1 MIIFNGIT
9 ENNKGINISSIY
21 ENEITVLAKIID
33 GYTGLCSYAT
43 PMKLYPGVNYF
54 FTHFVNVYHRRFE
67 VWNED
72 ETKLYLKLDVRDNAS
87 PNLEILDKFNKLKN
101 FKYDNQK
108 DYDAALPLYE
118 IFCNNLYN
126 KEHCEINPGD
136 VVVDI
141 GGHLGFFS
149 YFAICKGADKVY
161 CFEPSKDCVRT
172 IQNNFRFSNLILEE
186 LAVTLFNGEITFY
199 YNPYSSMQSSIYTPN
214 IGNRIICKSV
224 NLNDY
229 IIKNNIQK
237 INFLKID
244 CEGAEYEI
252 IESLSEEYIANNIEK
267 ICIEYHFNINNK
279 IYSMLEKL
287 KRCGLQIQDQGGG
300 EVINSELGVFY
311 AWK

>member
-21 ENEITVLAKIID
+21 ENEINILAKIID
-33 GYTGLCSYAT
+33 GYSGLCSYAT
-43 PMKLYPGVNYF
+43 PMKLHPDVNYF

-67 VWNED
+67 VWSED
-72 ETKLYLKLDVRDNAS
+72 GTKLYLKLDIRDNTS
-87 PNLEILDKFNKLKN
+87 PNLEVLDKFNRLKN

-126 KEHCEINPGD
+126 RDHCEINPGD

-161 CFEPSKDCVRT
+161 CFEPSKDCIKA
-172 IQNNFRFSNLILEE
+172 IQDNFIFSNLILEN
-186 LAVTLFNGEITFY
+186 LAVTSTTGEVIFY
-199 YNPYSSMQSSIYTPN
+199 YNTKSSMQSSIYTPELSN
-214 IGNRIICKSV
+214 GIICKST

-229 IIKNNIQK
+229 IIKNNIPK
-237 INFLKID
+237 INYLKID
-244 CEGAEYEI
+244 CEGSEYDI
-252 IESLSEEYIANNIEK
+252 IKSLSEEYLSNNINK
-267 ICIEYHFNINNK
+267 ICIEYHFNTNGK
-279 IYSMLEKL
+279 IYPMIEKL
-287 KRCGLQIQDQGGG
+287 KRCGFQIQSQESG
-300 EVINSELGVFY
+300 EVINSELGIFY